1 MKFQAAAIAAFAAC
15 ATIAAS
21 FAAAAPAEAR
31 PGWAGPR
38 DARATAIFNH
48 RIRNQARRIRHASRQ
63 GRLDWMEARRVR
75 FELSHIRGF
84 RRYYLSDRR
93 LSFRER
99 RHLMS
104 LLDRNSRRI
113 RRLANNRGIG
123 RPSQRLSRY
132 PRQRLSRYNG
142 F

>member
-1 MKFQAAAIAAFAAC
+1 MKFQAAAIAAFAAY

-31 PGWAGPR
+31 PGWAGPGN
-38 DARATAIFNH
+38 ARAIAIVDR
-48 RIRNQARRIRHASRQ
+48 RIRNQTRRIRRARRQ
-63 GRLDWMEARRVR
+63 GRLNWVEARRVR

-84 RRYYLSDRR
+84 RRYYLRDRR

-99 RHLMS
+99 RHLRR

-113 RRLANNRGIG
+113 QRLANNRGIG
-123 RPSQRLSRY
+123 RP
-132 PRQRLSRYNG
+132 RQRLSRYNG

>member
-31 PGWAGPR
+31 PGWAGPGG
-38 DARATAIFNH
+38 ARAIAIVNH
-48 RIRNQARRIRHASRQ
+48 RIRNQTRRIRHARRQ

-84 RRYYLSDRR
+84 RRYYLRDRR

>member
-1 MKFQAAAIAAFAAC
+1 MKFQAAAIAAF

-38 DARATAIFNH
+38 DARAIAIVNH

-113 RRLANNRGIG
+113 RRLASNRGIG

>member
-1 MKFQAAAIAAFAAC
+1 
-15 ATIAAS
+15 
-21 FAAAAPAEAR
+21 
-31 PGWAGPR
+31 
-38 DARATAIFNH
+38 
-48 RIRNQARRIRHASRQ
+48 
-63 GRLDWMEARRVR
+63 MEARRVR

-84 RRYYLSDRR
+84 RQYYLRDRR